1 MDLSKALRRVIGTPR
16 PRVQVLS
23 DLHLE
28 AGQQYTSF
36 ANSFPATAPFL
47 VLAGDVGRVID
58 HDDYLKFIQA
68 QAKRYQKVFLVLGN
82 HEFYDLDY
90 DSAVAQAKSLVREP
104 SLGGK
109 VVLLHRSR
117 WDDPDSNLTILG
129 CTLWSSI
136 PEDIFDDVRA
146 KVKDYQRIISW
157 TPQHHNAAHVK
168 DVTWLKEQV
177 SQATAEKRRIM
188 VVTHHA
194 PCITGTSHPKYENNP
209 WTPAFATDLLGQGTW
224 GAVRVWVF
232 GHTHFSTEFVRND
245 TRVVSNQRGY
255 TMTGTSGST
264 SHEKEEEK
272 EGEDGEGRPFDASL
286 AISV

>member
-28 AGQQYTSF
+28 VWQQYTSF

-58 HDDYLKFIQA
+58 HDDYLKFLQA
-68 QAKRYQKVFLVLGN
+68 QTSRYEKVFLVLGN

-90 DSAVAQAKSLVREP
+90 NSTVTQAKSLVQEP

-117 WDDPDSNLTILG
+117 WDDPDSDLTILG

-136 PEDIFDDVRA
+136 PEDIFDVVRA
-146 KVKDYQRIISW
+146 KVKDYQRINGW
-157 TPQHHNAAHVK
+157 TPQHHNAAHAK

-194 PCITGTSHPKYENNP
+194 PCIKGTSHPKYENNP

-224 GAVRVWVF
+224 GAVRVWIF
-232 GHTHFSTEFVRND
+232 GHTHFSTEFVRNG

-255 TMTGTSGST
+255 SVTEASSAAIQ
-264 SHEKEEEK
+264 EKEAEK
-272 EGEDGEGRPFDASL
+272 EKKNGKGRAFDASL